1 MTPSESFLFSK
12 NRSLIVKQLLLM
24 IFFKQ
29 NYLYLFSNHP
39 LNVGS
44 LKMIEI
50 LQTKQLERSL
60 FESENKITRYSHHR
74 TISSF
79 DLVLVHF

>member
-1 MTPSESFLFSK
+1 MTPSESFLISK

-24 IFFKQ
+24 TFFKQ
-29 NYLYLFSNHP
+29 SYLYLFSNHP

-60 FESENKITRYSHHR
+60 FESENKITRYNHHR
-74 TISSF
+74 TVSFF
-79 DLVLVHF
+79 DLVLVYF